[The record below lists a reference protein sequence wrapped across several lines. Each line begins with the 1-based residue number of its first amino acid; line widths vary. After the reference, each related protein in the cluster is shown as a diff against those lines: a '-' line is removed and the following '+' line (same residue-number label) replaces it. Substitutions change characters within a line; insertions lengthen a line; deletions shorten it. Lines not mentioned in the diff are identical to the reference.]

1 MSQNEDKSLRKQM
14 YTYGNLGLEMLVA
27 VFVGAFG
34 GYLLDR
40 WLHTR
45 PWLLLVG
52 FVLGA
57 AAGYRNIFKLMAAEG
72 KKENGN
78 KKSGTDIE

>member
-1 MSQNEDKSLRKQM
+1 MSQDEKKKLQKQLS
-14 YTYGNLGLEMLVA
+14 TYGNIGLEMLVA
-27 VFVGAFG
+27 VFVGAIG

-45 PWLLLVG
+45 PWLMLVG

-57 AAGYRNIFKLMAAEG
+57 AAGYRNRVRLMAAEG
-72 KKENGN
+72 KKTRGDE
-78 KKSGTDIE
+78 

>member
-1 MSQNEDKSLRKQM
+1 MSQDEKKKLQKQLS
-14 YTYGNLGLEMLVA
+14 TYGNIGLEMLVA
-27 VFVGAFG
+27 VFVGAIG

-45 PWLLLVG
+45 PWLMLVG

-72 KKENGN
+72 KKTRGDE
-78 KKSGTDIE
+78 